1 MKRADDGGSGGV
13 VVLSVEVRADRDML
27 SCQAFLC
34 CLIFLLRFI
43 QVDSNHGCIPIS
55 VVDVDSHNKRQET
68 CPRDDQV
75 SATIRAYHITDIK
88 A

>member
-1 MKRADDGGSGGV
+1 MGVKRADDGGSGGV

-55 VVDVDSHNKRQET
+55 VADVDNHNKRQEL
-68 CPRDDQV
+68 V
-75 SATIRAYHITDIK
+75 LATFKSLQLSEPTTLQT
-88 A
+88 